1 MGIVLEFAKVTAELS
16 PAFCGYTNCNSF
28 LERNFLSRVS
38 VMLMMMTILTMTS
51 KFLMSSLASSSSLSS
66 HYP

>member
-38 VMLMMMTILTMTS
+38 VMMMMTILTMTS